1 MRHKRKICIWLLLV
15 FCRMLKK
22 LDAVFSVSANET
34 SSMVFVDPSRKNKI
48 MLTTMENGLFDLG
61 KHEKNVY
68 SGYNYELT
76 LHVYDS
82 KLQDGVT
89 CFDYDQR
96 GSSYGECI
104 ETKMRENL
112 LKWYNCLPPW
122 FPTNNTLLTCEQ
134 IKEVPNLES
143 NVMADIQDEF
153 VRLYTG
159 YKLIMVEECMP
170 PCLTM
175 IVRRK
180 LLSIESN
187 RNVILNFL
195 FRKKIIYKTSLF
207 SLIIVTV

>member
-1 MRHKRKICIWLLLV
+1 MRQKDLYLAPFG

-48 MLTTMENGLFDLG
+48 MLTTMENGLIDLG

-82 KLQDGVT
+82 KLQDGIT

-175 IVRRK
+175 IVRRN

-187 RNVILNFL
+187 RNVILNFCL
-195 FRKKIIYKTSLF
+195 ERKLYIKHPFFHS
-207 SLIIVTV
+207 